1 MDRKLLAGGAAA
13 VLVLGVVG
21 YYAFAPSAPQEEAAE
36 APDGADGK
44 LSAEQI
50 KKLGI
55 RTQAAAASD
64 KVPVGTV
71 PGQVSLPPDARVAV
85 TTPFDGTATRVF
97 VLQGEQVGR
106 GQPLAVVRS
115 AAPVQFSADLARAQA
130 DLAVD
135 RAKAKRLET
144 LARDGIVAGARA
156 DEARAALQRSEAT
169 VAENRRLL
177 SLAGAG
183 KDGTVT
189 LRAPISGRVSMVSIE
204 TGGHVGGDMAP
215 FVIENTAALTLDLQL
230 PERMAGQVRPGM
242 AVSVPLPGNG
252 DTAATGRIVSVGA
265 SLDPMTRST
274 AAKARLDN
282 AAGLMPGQ
290 SVSAVISGVA
300 GSKRPGISVPS
311 QAVTRI
317 GGQDVVFVRE
327 GDRFVRREVTVAT
340 DAGGQAILSAGVK
353 AGEPVAI
360 SGIAELKS
368 LVAE

>member
-13 VLVLGVVG
+13 VLALAAVG
-21 YYAFAPSAPQEEAAE
+21 YFMLTPSTPPQEAAE
-36 APDGADGK
+36 APDSGGGA
-44 LSAEQI
+44 LSDEQI
-50 KKLGI
+50 KQLGI
-55 RTQAAAASD
+55 ATVAATASD
-64 KVPVGTV
+64 TVPLGTV
-71 PGQVSLPPDARVAV
+71 PGQISLPPEAKVAV

-106 GQPLAVVRS
+106 GQPLAIVRS

-135 RAKAKRLET
+135 RAKAQRLEM

-156 DEARAALQRSEAT
+156 DEAKAALRRSEAT

-183 KDGTVT
+183 HDGTVT
-189 LRAPISGRVSMVSIE
+189 LRAPISGRVSTVAIE

-215 FVIENTAALTLDLQL
+215 FVIENTTALTLDLQL
-230 PERMAGQVRPGM
+230 PARLAGQVRPGM
-242 AVSVPLPGNG
+242 EVSVPLPGDGN
-252 DTAATGRIVSVGA
+252 ARASGRIVSVGA

-274 AAKARLDN
+274 AAKARLGGVP
-282 AAGLMPGQ
+282 GLMPGQ
-290 SVSAVISGVA
+290 SVMAVISGVKGA
-300 GSKRPGISVPS
+300 RQAGISVPS

-317 GGQDVVFVRE
+317 GDQDVVFVRQ
-327 GDRFVRREVTVAT
+327 GGRFERRPVTVAT
-340 DAGGQAILSAGVK
+340 DAGGQAIIASGVK
-353 AGEPVAI
+353 AGDQVAV

-368 LVAE
+368 LIAE